1 MANSKAQQYEIIKNS
16 ELCLNKFDADIVQ
29 FGNGFNKKNSPVLG
43 GAISNMFYKDNRD
56 FIYSYDS
63 NGKHEIWTDS
73 DGKLYIDGKST
84 GVIKT
89 KRKFVDNVVEDK
101 DYIEYA
107 NSNNYI
113 YKEGNKVYCII
124 DGANP
129 VEMADY
135 IYGKPE
141 VRLIQYTAN
150 KFFAVKITRDYEVE
164 TRRYVANVKFYDIT
178 LQDHDLSINIGGKIS
193 NNTVTAYM
201 YTIDDKIII
210 KAGIEG
216 GNTFIT
222 ITPTD
227 SENFLYMKDRFT
239 VAQFVLCKPE
249 NSNIFY
255 AVNLYTNIDEEH
267 TKLYIVNTTITGTS
281 IYYSYRWYEEYNNT
295 NKERSK
301 VSIPT
306 VTGPTDNTIY
316 FVDPTTPDI
325 FNQGFYY
332 EDSRLYIYD
341 SNYLGL
347 RYLKERFF
355 EGSAYSLIIC
365 MDQVIGSKIHNY
377 DYYYNTRDATKYG
390 LFGSLKKFHAEY
402 SFPERP
408 SHAAESLSDDYYF
421 VIPSFN
427 KRIGLP
433 NGFNVLLDANN
444 LPQSFSYSNYADYL
458 GTLILPFGIVANN
471 ESYFASEDGL
481 SYYNSYDNKWHVI
494 SIEDGLDIKLFDK
507 YVLFNTTDRINAYD
521 IEEQKD
527 AIWANDWN
535 NRLSINRV
543 ENENKNPFIIKLNVK
558 GHAFNY
564 ASAFNYSKA
573 RLGIPSSFLPN
584 TPIILCN
591 DNADFPIDNPTEDED
606 LFYTIFSGFFQ
617 PQMLNP
623 LYDLDIYIDDEYY
636 ISINN
641 TSGDKY
647 IDNLYDGLWDNISW
661 YTPAITMKFIET
673 YANVN
678 NVSFLD
684 IFYRLSLSGNDEN
697 RNILLYDIDS
707 QYRNIEEFFT
717 IQGQSYFIQ
726 ENKIYK
732 YDLIDNE
739 FANQTFVKDITGI
752 EYLCSSSMCAFFWSK
767 IDSSIYSFTADNV
780 LNKLYYTTDISKIY
794 DAEYY
799 PSIDMIV
806 MLTDYGLIFSR
817 DTTGMF
823 ILNDVFRGSLFLHK
837 DGYVVHYDNNIVTYW
852 SLRPLGTDWKKK
864 DIEFSTKYYG
874 LGSNL
879 ISISDTWYLRLF
891 ADKEEYKKFGY
902 SRNGNIILSVDALT
916 NKGMSTEE
924 KTIPVKEADWDKLTN
939 TLYVRFQ
946 PKLQRAVGISLSV
959 KSPFAIGYVGV
970 SSIPETTQ
978 MSKPSLQV

>member
-1 MANSKAQQYEIIKNS
+1 MANSKAQQYEIVKNS

-43 GAISNMFYKDNRD
+43 GAISNMFYNTNGDV
-56 FIYSYDS
+56 IYNYDS
-63 NGKHEIWTDS
+63 NGRHEIWTS
-73 DGKLYIDGKST
+73 QFGELYVDGKST

-89 KRKFVDNVVEDK
+89 QRKFVDNVVEDK
-101 DYIEYA
+101 DYIKYA
-107 NSNNYI
+107 NASNYI
-113 YKEGNKVYCII
+113 YKEGNNTYCVIN
-124 DGANP
+124 GANP
-129 VEMADY
+129 VDMSVA
-135 IYGKPE
+135 IHAIPE
-141 VRLIQYTAN
+141 FKLIQYTAN
-150 KFFAVKITRDYEVE
+150 KFFAATIVRGSEIETDKYEVYI
-164 TRRYVANVKFYDIT
+164 TFYGIT
-178 LQDHDLSINIGGKIS
+178 LQDHAYLKQINGSIS
-193 NNTVTAYM
+193 SNTVTTYM
-201 YTIDDKIII
+201 KTVNDKIII
-210 KAGIEG
+210 KAGLES

-227 SENFLYMKDRFT
+227 SENFVEMKNDLKPS
-239 VAQFVLCKPE
+239 QFVLCKPE
-249 NSNIFY
+249 NNNLFY
-255 AVNLYTNIDEEH
+255 PVSLYYSPQNVSDREYY
-267 TKLYIVNTTITGTS
+267 YIINTTFTGTS
-281 IYYSYRWYEEYNNT
+281 LFFRDMYLGSNT
-295 NKERSK
+295 NEVVKI
-301 VSIPT
+301 SIPQVDRIT
-306 VTGPTDNTIY
+306 LNKIYLVVPTDPSIINEHI
-316 FVDPTTPDI
+316 FV
-325 FNQGFYY
+325 
-332 EDSRLYIYD
+332 EDRRVYIYD

-347 RYLKERFF
+347 RYIREKYYDHV
-355 EGSAYSLIIC
+355 AYSQIIC
-365 MDQVIGSKIHNY
+365 MDQVRGSKVYNYYY
-377 DYYYNTRDATKYG
+377 DYSDNGTTKYG
-390 LFGSLKKFHAEY
+390 LFGSSKKFHAEY
-402 SFPERP
+402 YNAWAGPGEDRDFS
-408 SHAAESLSDDYYF
+408 ADYYF
-421 VIPSFN
+421 ILPTFN
-427 KRIGLP
+427 KRLSLP

-444 LPQSFSYSNYADYL
+444 LPQSFSYTDNYIDNL
-458 GTLILPFGIVANN
+458 GILVLPFGIVNN
-471 ESYFASEDGL
+471 KESYFASSDGL
-481 SYYNSYDNKWHVI
+481 SYYNAYDNKWHVI
-494 SIEDGLDIKLFDK
+494 SIENGLEIKLFDR

-535 NRLSINRV
+535 NRIEVNRT
-543 ENENKNPFIIKLNVK
+543 EGGKNPIIIKLEVK
-558 GHAFNY
+558 GYQFSY

-584 TPIILCN
+584 NVITLYKE
-591 DNADFPIDNPTEDED
+591 NADFPTNKPEENKE
-606 LFYTIFSGFFQ
+606 IFDMVFNSFWQ

-623 LYDLDIYIDDEYY
+623 LYDLDVYIGDTYY
-636 ISINN
+636 ISMNN
-641 TSGDKY
+641 TIGAKY
-647 IDNLYDGLWDNISW
+647 IDVLYDGLWDNISW
-661 YTPAITMKFIET
+661 YTPAITMKFTET

-678 NVSFLD
+678 TVSFFD
-684 IFYRLSLSGNDEN
+684 IIYRLSLSGNDEN

-726 ENKIYK
+726 NNKIYK

-752 EYLCSSSMCAFFWSK
+752 EYLCNSSLCAFFWSK
-767 IDSSIYSFTADNV
+767 TDSSIYSFTADNV

-806 MLTDYGLIFSR
+806 MLTDYGLVFSR

-823 ILNDVFRGSLFLHK
+823 ILNDVNSGSLFLNK
-837 DGYVVHYDNNIVTYW
+837 DGYVVHYDNNRVTYW
-852 SLRPLGTDWKKK
+852 SLRPVNKYWNKK

-891 ADKEEYKKFGY
+891 ADKDEYKKFGY
-902 SRNGNIILSVDALT
+902 PRIGDIILSVDALT
-916 NKGMSTEE
+916 DKGMSTEK
-924 KTIPVKEADWDKLTN
+924 KTIPVKESDWDNLTN

-959 KSPFAIGYVGV
+959 KSPFAIGYIGV